1 MKILLT
7 NDDGI
12 YAPGIFAMAE
22 EISAQPSS
30 EAIVVAPDRE
40 QSATG
45 HAITVHKPLRVN
57 QVKKLGEMLSIPF
70 YSVNGTPSDCIKLA
84 VEAVMEEKPDL
95 VISGIN
101 RGANLGTDVLY
112 SGTVSGAMEAAI
124 LGVKAIAVSLVD
136 YDYEDYSVAASYT
149 AKIANKMF
157 NNPDMFDNNA
167 LLNINVPPG
176 EIGEIQGIKLT
187 RLGFRQYENVFEKRL
202 DPRGKAYY
210 WMAGKVIEDTTEKGT
225 DVAAVNNAYVSVTP
239 IKYDLTDYSLFH
251 KLIDSELEFE

>member
-12 YAPGIFAMAE
+12 YAPGIYAMAE
-22 EISAQPSS
+22 EIAAIKGLEP
-30 EAIVVAPDRE
+30 IVVAPDRE

-57 QVKKLGEMLSIPF
+57 HVKKLGEKLQVPF
-70 YSVNGTPSDCIKLA
+70 YSVNGTPSDCVKLA
-84 VEAVMEEKPDL
+84 VEAIMDEHPDL

-124 LGVKAIAVSLVD
+124 LGMSAIAVSLVD
-136 YDYEDYSVAASYT
+136 FDYEDYSTAASYT
-149 AKIANKMF
+149 ANITQKVLSNTEEL
-157 NNPDMFDNNA
+157 PEGT
-167 LLNINVPPG
+167 LLNVNVPSVPKE
-176 EIGEIQGIKLT
+176 EISGIKTT

-210 WMAGKVIEDTTEKGT
+210 WMAGKVIEDTSDSET
-225 DVAAVNNAYVSVTP
+225 DVASVKDNYVSLTP
-239 IKYDLTDYSLFH
+239 IKYDLTDYQLYS
-251 KLIDSELEFE
+251 KLSKWNF